1 MKNLSLQSVFA
12 GIVSILWIGGI
23 ILSIMATTSCSTTSK
38 TGIGHQIAPMVN
50 NYDVKKIKLQTSS
63 NVQP

>member
-12 GIVSILWIGGI
+12 GIVSVLWIAGI
-23 ILSIMATTSCSTTSK
+23 ILSIMATTSCSTKYNS
-38 TGIGHQIAPMVN
+38 GIGHKVAPLVN
-50 NYDVKKIKLQTSS
+50 NYDKKEIKLQTSS